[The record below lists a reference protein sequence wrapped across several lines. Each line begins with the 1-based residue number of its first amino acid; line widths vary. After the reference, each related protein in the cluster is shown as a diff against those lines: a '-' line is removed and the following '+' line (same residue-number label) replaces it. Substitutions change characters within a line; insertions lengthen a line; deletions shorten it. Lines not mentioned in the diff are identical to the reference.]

1 MKRISARELVNFL
14 EQNELENITF
24 DLVTANHK
32 DNSLSKE
39 FDIINNN
46 ETLRNLFKDS
56 YLIEKEDRKIFIIKQ
71 SEESLYIIKN
81 LTDETYSLLDKDE
94 ILDFDFIKVSKRI
107 YSYDNEI
114 RKVQEMLLNEFKI
127 KYEKSL
133 KPERVLNNDEII
145 KEEKLF
151 SEIIKLRD
159 DYLESY
165 KRNKIEKL
173 KVTSELYKQNRYKL
187 KTNNIKEFVNN
198 ITETIKDS
206 IKENNIFFEELSEN
220 FIKSIDKIKK
230 ENNLLEEDTPELK
243 KLKSRLMNFQKK

>member
-1 MKRISARELVNFL
+1 MKTITTTQLVSFL

-39 FDIINNN
+39 FEIINNN

-127 KYEKSL
+127 KYEKAL

-145 KEEKLF
+145 KEHKLF

-159 DYLESY
+159 EYLESY
-165 KRNKIEKL
+165 KYNKVEKL

-187 KTNNIKEFVNN
+187 NTNNIKEFVNN
-198 ITETIKDS
+198 ITEAIKYNIQENNDFFESLSEKFIKD
-206 IKENNIFFEELSEN
+206 IN
-220 FIKSIDKIKK
+220 KIKK
-230 ENNLLEEDTPELK
+230 ENNLQEEDTPELK
-243 KLKSRLMNFQKK
+243 KLKSKLMNFPKK

>member
-1 MKRISARELVNFL
+1 MKTITATQLVSFL

-39 FDIINNN
+39 FEIINNN
-46 ETLRNLFKDS
+46 EILRNLFKDS
-56 YLIEKEDRKIFIIKQ
+56 YLIEKEDRKIFIVKQ

-127 KYEKSL
+127 KYEKAL

-145 KEEKLF
+145 KEHKLF

-159 DYLESY
+159 EYLENY
-165 KRNKIEKL
+165 KYNKIEKL

-187 KTNNIKEFVNN
+187 NTNNIKEFVNN
-198 ITETIKDS
+198 ITESIKYNIQENNDFFETLSEKFIKD
-206 IKENNIFFEELSEN
+206 IN
-220 FIKSIDKIKK
+220 KIKK
-230 ENNLLEEDTPELK
+230 KNNLLEEDTPELK
-243 KLKSRLMNFQKK
+243 KLKSKLMNFPKK